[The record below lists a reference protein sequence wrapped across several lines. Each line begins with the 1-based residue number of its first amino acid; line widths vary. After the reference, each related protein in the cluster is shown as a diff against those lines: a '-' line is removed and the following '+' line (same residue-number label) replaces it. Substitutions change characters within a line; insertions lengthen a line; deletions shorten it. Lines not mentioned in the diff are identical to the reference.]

1 MTALTFFP
9 LGNADSTLLRLAD
22 DRLVLLD
29 FANMRNT
36 SDRFDVRCD
45 LPVELRKE
53 MSLARKSDFA
63 VVCFT
68 HLDDDHV
75 RGAGEFFWLRH
86 AAKYQVAGRPKI
98 DELWVPAGAIT
109 EAGIADDAR
118 IIRQEARHRLLK
130 GEGIKIFSR
139 PEALRSF
146 LETNGLTLEDRASCI
161 VDAGT
166 LVPGFWKHGPARV
179 EFFVHCPFAWRTD
192 ERGLEDRNQDSV
204 VLQATF
210 VEGGQET
217 YALLGS
223 DVEHE
228 TLSQIVTTSKRHG
241 NEDRLLWDV
250 MKLFHHCSYLSLG
263 PDRGVDETKA
273 VDAVKWLFETQS
285 RDGCI
290 IVSPSWVIPAKGTKE
305 DKDVQPP
312 HRQAAAHHGRV
323 LRVRDGEL
331 HVTMETPNKI
341 KPKPFRVDVTA
352 AGAAFALVA
361 TTSVGTATGYTP
373 KAG

>member
-1 MTALTFFP
+1 M
-9 LGNADSTLLRLAD
+9 
-22 DRLVLLD
+22 
-29 FANMRNT
+29 
-36 SDRFDVRCD
+36 
-45 LPVELRKE
+45 
-53 MSLARKSDFA
+53 
-63 VVCFT
+63 
-68 HLDDDHV
+68 
-75 RGAGEFFWLRH
+75 
-86 AAKYQVAGRPKI
+86 
-98 DELWVPAGAIT
+98 
-109 EAGIADDAR
+109 
-118 IIRQEARHRLLK
+118 
-130 GEGIKIFSR
+130 
-139 PEALRSF
+139 
-146 LETNGLTLEDRASCI
+146 
-161 VDAGT
+161 
-166 LVPGFWKHGPARV
+166 VPGFSKQGPERA

-192 ERGLEDRNQDSV
+192 ERGLEDRNQDSI

-228 TLSQIVTTSKRHG
+228 TLSQIVATSKRHG

-290 IVSPSWVIPAKGTKE
+290 IVSPSWVIPVKGTKE

-312 HRQAAAHHGRV
+312 HRQAAAYYRRV

-341 KPKPFRVDVTA
+341 KPKPFRVDITA
-352 AGAAFALVA
+352 AGAAFALFA
-361 TTSVGTATGYTP
+361 TTSVGTATGSTP